1 MGRNAFQTSGKNMQM
16 ASRRG
21 LQILSSVKSYSFFMD
36 IPDIDRAQLSY
47 GRLNFTRQKD
57 KLLQHVHAEHWQVNG
72 PCPAR
77 TSVGNIFSM
86 KTIIE
91 WTRQGPPL
99 RVDLFP
105 SRKTERQRCGGSLAK
120 WTSLASCLK
129 SSSGSPFLKG
139 RFWCPQK
146 LVTRTWPL
154 FIRKPQSSRISLCL
168 QDRLLEVLHFHLTR
182 EATAPPKCLQEVG
195 IKTGRT
201 HTRQHLRTQ
210 QAVHSAGKLV
220 A

>member
-1 MGRNAFQTSGKNMQM
+1 MHFSQLDTKNSLNTEIPPPPPPPCMYI
-16 ASRRG
+16 RYTLHVRC
-21 LQILSSVKSYSFFMD
+21 YSLRIHPFKQSLLVVWRSIVQPHRIRFSTCKWQAWVANPLLCQKLFIFMD
-36 IPDIDRAQLSY
+36 TPDIDRAQLSY
-47 GRLNFTRQKD
+47 GRFNFTRQKD

-99 RVDLFP
+99 RVDVFP
-105 SRKTERQRCGGSLAK
+105 SRKTERQRCGGRLAK
-120 WTSLASCLK
+120 WTSLTSCLK

-146 LVTRTWPL
+146 VVTRTWPL
-154 FIRKPQSSRISLCL
+154 FIRKPQRSRI
-168 QDRLLEVLHFHLTR
+168 LL
-182 EATAPPKCLQEVG
+182 
-195 IKTGRT
+195 
-201 HTRQHLRTQ
+201 
-210 QAVHSAGKLV
+210 
-220 A
+220 